1 MAASELTVRL
11 LLLFFPGVICA
22 YIVDT
27 LTIHRPKSQF
37 EFVLDSMVYGIGS
50 YLIYWAGLLGL
61 SAAGFQVRP
70 LIFLRAM
77 TDLSV
82 SVSFRELA
90 WASGV
95 AFLLAIFLTVAST
108 HKFHFRLA
116 RKFGLTKKFG
126 ELDVWGFVFNSPQ
139 VEWATV
145 RDHAHGL
152 AYDGWVQ
159 LFSDDSR
166 SAELVLRDVKV
177 YRNDSGNFLYEV
189 PSLYLS
195 LSRDGI
201 TIEFRRLNQQEGVTN
216 AATESSRGPD
226 QEGRSESDSDRSS
239 ADAASGAR
247 SISE

>member
-1 MAASELTVRL
+1 VGASEFTVRL

-22 YIVDT
+22 YIVDS

-37 EFVLDSMVYGIGS
+37 EFVLDSFVYGLAS
-50 YLIYWAGLLGL
+50 YLVYWAALWGASHLGL
-61 SAAGFQVRP
+61 QVRP
-70 LIFLRAM
+70 LVFLHALTDGRA
-77 TDLSV
+77 

-90 WASGV
+90 WASFV
-95 AFLLAIFLTVAST
+95 ACLLALCLTVILT
-108 HKFHFRLA
+108 HKLHFRLA
-116 RKFGLTKKFG
+116 RRLRLTKKFG
-126 ELDVWGFVFNSPQ
+126 ELDVWGFVFNSPE

-177 YRNDSGNFLYEV
+177 YRNDTGAYLYEV

-195 LSRDGI
+195 LNRDGI
-201 TIEFRRLNQQEGVTN
+201 ILEFRRLGKEVTGNAPTESAGRRGQEGW
-216 AATESSRGPD
+216 TESSSHEPEAGT
-226 QEGRSESDSDRSS
+226 
-239 ADAASGAR
+239 ASGSGNDAG
-247 SISE
+247 